1 MAQAGLEDTIRQEI
15 ISALQAKRGHDI
27 IELDMRPVHSS
38 VCDYMIIC
46 HADSSPHI
54 LALVDEVEER
64 VGAATG
70 EYPFR
75 TSERANAEWVVMDY
89 FSVMVHI
96 FLAATRE
103 FYNLEGLWGDAPR
116 KEYADED

>member
-103 FYNLEGLWGDAPR
+103 FYNLEGLWGDAPC
-116 KEYADED
+116 KEYSDED

>member
-15 ISALQAKRGHDI
+15 VSALQAKRGHDI

-116 KEYADED
+116 KEYSDED

>member
-75 TSERANAEWVVMDY
+75 TSERSNAEWVVMDY

>member
-38 VCDYMIIC
+38 VCDYMVIC

-96 FLAATRE
+96 FLATTRE

>member
-38 VCDYMIIC
+38 VCDYMVIC

-75 TSERANAEWVVMDY
+75 TSERSNAEWVVMDY

-116 KEYADED
+116 KEYSDED

>member
-116 KEYADED
+116 KEYSDED

>member
-38 VCDYMIIC
+38 VCDYMVIC

-116 KEYADED
+116 KEYSDED

>member
-1 MAQAGLEDTIRQEI
+1 MRQDELDQELLQEI
-15 ISALQAKRGHDI
+15 ISALEAKCGHEI
-27 IELDMRPVHSS
+27 VSLDMRSANAAM
-38 VCDYMIIC
+38 CDYVVIC

-54 LALVDEVEER
+54 TALVDEVEER

-75 TSERANAEWVVMDY
+75 VSERTKAEWVVMDY

-96 FLAATRE
+96 FLAEVRTR
-103 FYNLEGLWGDAPR
+103 FNLEGMWLDMPR
-116 KEYADED
+116 TYYAEVD

>member
-38 VCDYMIIC
+38 VCDYMVIC

-75 TSERANAEWVVMDY
+75 PSERANAEWVVMDY

>member
-1 MAQAGLEDTIRQEI
+1 MVQEELDKILLQEI
-15 ISALQAKRGHDI
+15 VSALQAKRGHEI
-27 IELDMRPVHSS
+27 VELDMRPVHSPI
-38 VCDYMIIC
+38 CNYMVIC

-54 LALVDEVEER
+54 AALVDEVEER

-89 FSVMVHI
+89 FSVMVDI
-96 FLAATRE
+96 FLPSTRE
-103 FYNLEGLWGDAPR
+103 YYNLEGLWGDAPR
-116 KEYADED
+116 KEYAEED

>member
-15 ISALQAKRGHDI
+15 ISSLQAKRGHDI

-116 KEYADED
+116 KEYSDED